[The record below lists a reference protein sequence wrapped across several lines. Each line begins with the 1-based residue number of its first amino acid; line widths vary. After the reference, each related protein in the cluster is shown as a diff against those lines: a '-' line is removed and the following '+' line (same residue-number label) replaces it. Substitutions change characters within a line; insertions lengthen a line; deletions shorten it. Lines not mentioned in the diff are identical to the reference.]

1 MKNMK
6 DKKDMMMN
14 TMRGRVSTNMGE
26 LVHYTDSPF
35 MAQVTSC
42 PLLPKFWIPQVETY
56 NGSKDSLNNLESFKT
71 LMHLQGVLIE
81 IICRAF
87 LTTLK
92 GSTRVWFINITQN
105 SISTFK
111 ELSEHF
117 CHILHWWT
125 KTWEVID
132 KSLEHQATRR

>member
-1 MKNMK
+1 
-6 DKKDMMMN
+6 
-14 TMRGRVSTNMGE
+14 
-26 LVHYTDSPF
+26 
-35 MAQVTSC
+35 
-42 PLLPKFWIPQVETY
+42 
-56 NGSKDSLNNLESFKT
+56 
-71 LMHLQGVLIE
+71 MHLQGVLIE

-117 CHILHWWT
+117 VTYFIGGQRHERLSTSLLNI
-125 KTWEVID
+125 KQQED
-132 KSLEHQATRR
+132 KRLRSYVA